1 MSEVATLRVQK
12 EQLKARLSKTEASL
26 RASETREFELRNEE
40 ATRIDKA
47 VSLKIRS
54 YELKSNA
61 VDSTRKRAQK
71 DVHKLKVELSE
82 THATFKQKLQI
93 ERDLK
98 FRAIDELESLR
109 ATIQTMKKHNNLYAK
124 RTRSLEAENERA
136 VQEANGKAQQNIVEI
151 QQLLQNR
158 DEEVKT
164 HIETAK
170 EEREARFEA
179 ETKRRNAERIAKRC
193 KQAATK
199 ATEELTTIKSK
210 IDALQSRL
218 DRATRGQRSAL
229 QSAKEAKSKNLMS
242 LESTQKNL
250 ADKDMEINRLLA
262 SKKSAIDSAL
272 TLRKELERRV
282 RELESRIDTDRQ
294 AFQTERSSWSQLEK
308 ERDTARENLS
318 KQIEIGER
326 CVRKVEETEETS
338 RMLQNQLG
346 KEKLKRLDVERK
358 IAKKSL
364 NETEN
369 ERSRVEMSMQL
380 RARNK
385 EMREIKQALESR
397 GISLE
402 FLIGKTID
410 TQDSPVVIRSTT
422 SMTKSLRHLRDSA
435 ISLRDSAEAMSP
447 SSDFTSPPRSNV
459 FNTTNTTNTTN
470 SSNSNIVV
478 SPTTSTTSLKVRKS
492 HNRNSIGSI
501 TNSMEHILSAP
512 NSCNSPKN
520 VGTTHVSK
528 LGHSTDSDKSS
539 LGGSIS
545 VDASLSQWKKKVE
558 GAASGALWGVRR
570 QTKNELTPSPKKKSR
585 NKKKS
590 VPTRVMNPAAAA
602 ALRRQNQRT
611 TIIKEL
617 G

>member
-12 EQLKARLSKTEASL
+12 EQLKARLSKAEASL

-61 VDSTRKRAQK
+61 VDSTCKRAQK
-71 DVHKLKVELSE
+71 DVHRLKVELSE

-179 ETKRRNAERIAKRC
+179 ETKRRNAERIAKRY

-242 LESTQKNL
+242 LESTQKKL

-459 FNTTNTTNTTN
+459 FNTTNTTN

-478 SPTTSTTSLKVRKS
+478 SPTTSTTSSKVRKS

-501 TNSMEHILSAP
+501 TNSMEHISAP

-617 G
+617 